1 MAALAAI
8 GTVICRVEVA
18 SDPPRLLLVLCG
30 DSPAGSLHTE
40 VTSSSLKL
48 TRRTDDPPDFFTGV
62 LTGVSSAAGLLF
74 AAADSVL
81 AGKVGGAA
89 AAAAAAAAALAVA
102 AEEAEAAAAALSRAV
117 RLAEGEMFGVG

>member
-62 LTGVSSAAGLLF
+62 LTGVVGSAAALLMT
-74 AAADSVL
+74 ADSAE
-81 AGKVGGAA
+81 AGKADGAAGAAEAGTALGAA
-89 AAAAAAAAALAVA
+89 AEAA
-102 AEEAEAAAAALSRAV
+102 AEAAAAALSRAV

>member
-1 MAALAAI
+1 MVALAAI

-18 SDPPRLLLVLCG
+18 SDPPRLVLLVLWG

-48 TRRTDDPPDFFTGV
+48 TRRTDDPPVFFGV
-62 LTGVSSAAGLLF
+62 LTGVDSI
-74 AAADSVL
+74 ADVL
-81 AGKVGGAA
+81 ATADG
-89 AAAAAAAAALAVA
+89 AALASLL
-102 AEEAEAAAAALSRAV
+102 AAAVVGATGAVALSMAV